1 MVPRPEH
8 GNDTR
13 DPQASYANV
22 FEITF
27 SAREFYLDFAQ
38 FSPRTATTTVHT
50 RIVTGPRYAKEFLIL
65 LGVSIDRFER
75 EHGPIEPGAE
85 AP

>member
-1 MVPRPEH
+1 VTV
-8 GNDTR
+8 TR
-13 DPQASYANV
+13 DPHAQYANV

-38 FSPRTATTTVHT
+38 FSPRTDTTQVHT
-50 RIVTGPRYAKEFLIL
+50 RIVTGPRYAKDLLIL
-65 LGVSIDRFER
+65 LRASIENFES

>member
-1 MVPRPEH
+1 MVPIPERR
-8 GNDTR
+8 NAAR
-13 DPQASYANV
+13 DVQALYANV

-38 FSPRTATTTVHT
+38 FSPGTATTTVHT
-50 RIVTGPRYAKEFLIL
+50 RIVTGPRYAKDLLIL
-65 LGVSIDRFER
+65 LRTSIEHFES